1 MNSLEQKIYDVVL
14 PLTEKVGLSV
24 FSVEEVKEDGL
35 KILRV
40 LVDGDHT
47 IDVEEVTK
55 IIEPLQEIVE
65 REDLI
70 PDEYYLEVSSV
81 GIEKPLRNF
90 EEITAAVNNYIY
102 VELKNV
108 IENDTEWY
116 GNLVSVENNILVLEI
131 NKKGRIK
138 KINIPYEEI
147 KFARIA
153 IKF

>member
-1 MNSLEQKIYDVVL
+1 MNSLEKKIYDVVL
-14 PLTEKVGLSV
+14 PLTEQVGLCV

-70 PDEYYLEVSSV
+70 PDDYYLEVSSV
-81 GIEKPLRNF
+81 GIEKPLRNL
-90 EEITAAVNNYIY
+90 EEVKTAINNYIY
-102 VELKNV
+102 VELKSI
-108 IENDTEWY
+108 IENDNVWY
-116 GNLVSVENNILVLEI
+116 GTLKNIEENKLSLEI

-138 KINIPYEEI
+138 TIVIPYEEI

>member
-1 MNSLEQKIYDVVL
+1 MNTLEQRIYNVVL
-14 PLTEKVGLSV
+14 PLTEQVGLTV

-40 LVDGDHT
+40 LVDGDHV

-81 GIEKPLRNF
+81 GIEKPLRN
-90 EEITAAVNNYIY
+90 
-102 VELKNV
+102 
-108 IENDTEWY
+108 
-116 GNLVSVENNILVLEI
+116 
-131 NKKGRIK
+131 
-138 KINIPYEEI
+138 
-147 KFARIA
+147 
-153 IKF
+153 

>member
-1 MNSLEQKIYDVVL
+1 MNTLEQRIYNVVL
-14 PLTEKVGLSV
+14 PLTEQVGLTV

-40 LVDGDHT
+40 LVDGDHV

-81 GIEKPLRNF
+81 GIEKPLRNLD
-90 EEITAAVNNYIY
+90 EITAAVNNS
-102 VELKNV
+102 N
-108 IENDTEWY
+108 
-116 GNLVSVENNILVLEI
+116 S
-131 NKKGRIK
+131 RI
-138 KINIPYEEI
+138 P
-147 KFARIA
+147 
-153 IKF
+153 

>member
-1 MNSLEQKIYDVVL
+1 MNSLEKKIYEVVL
-14 PLTEKVGLSV
+14 PLTEQVGLTV

-40 LVDGDHT
+40 LVDGDHV

-65 REDLI
+65 KDDLI

-81 GIEKPLRNF
+81 GIEKPLRNL
-90 EEITAAVNNYIY
+90 EELQTAISNYIY
-102 VELKNV
+102 VELKNA
-108 IENDTEWY
+108 IENDNAWY
-116 GNLVSVENNILVLEI
+116 GTLKEVADNKLSLEI

-138 KINIPYEEI
+138 TIVIPYEEV

>member
-1 MNSLEQKIYDVVL
+1 MNSLEKKIYEVVL
-14 PLTEKVGLSV
+14 PLTEQVGLTV

-40 LVDGDHT
+40 LVDGDHV

-65 REDLI
+65 KEDLI

-81 GIEKPLRNF
+81 GIEKPLRNL
-90 EEITAAVNNYIY
+90 EELQTAISNYIY
-102 VELKNV
+102 VELKNA
-108 IENDTEWY
+108 IENDNAWY
-116 GNLVSVENNILVLEI
+116 GTLKEVADNKLSLEI

-138 KINIPYEEI
+138 TIVIPYEEV